1 MFSDINQVITNLT
14 IKQKRDLVKTLKAV
28 IKEDLQDARN
38 AKVSAKVAKQNALDS
53 KRLDAIAKAEAKI
66 AKLKTLV
73 MRAVQQFYNNLLI
86 EVISKIITSSTSV
99 LL

>member
-28 IKEDLQDARN
+28 IKEDLQGARF
-38 AKVSAKVAKQNALDS
+38 AKVSAKVAKQKALDN

-73 MRAVQQFYNNLLI
+73 MRAVQQFYNNLLS
-86 EVISKIITSSTSV
+86 EVISKII
-99 LL
+99 

>member
-38 AKVSAKVAKQNALDS
+38 AKVSAKVAKQKALEG

-73 MRAVQQFYNNLLI
+73 MRAV
-86 EVISKIITSSTSV
+86 
-99 LL
+99 

>member
-38 AKVSAKVAKQNALDS
+38 AKVSAKVAKQKALDS

-73 MRAVQQFYNNLLI
+73 MRAV
-86 EVISKIITSSTSV
+86 
-99 LL
+99 

>member
-14 IKQKRDLVKTLKAV
+14 TKQKRDLVKTLKAV

-38 AKVSAKVAKQNALDS
+38 AKVSAKVAKQKALDS

-73 MRAVQQFYNNLLI
+73 MRAVQQFYNNLFI
-86 EVISKIITSSTSV
+86 EVISKII
-99 LL
+99 

>member
-14 IKQKRDLVKTLKAV
+14 IKQKRDLIKTLKAV

-38 AKVSAKVAKQNALDS
+38 AKVSTKVAKQKALDN

-73 MRAVQQFYNNLLI
+73 MRAVQQFYNNLLS
-86 EVISKIITSSTSV
+86 EVISKII
-99 LL
+99 